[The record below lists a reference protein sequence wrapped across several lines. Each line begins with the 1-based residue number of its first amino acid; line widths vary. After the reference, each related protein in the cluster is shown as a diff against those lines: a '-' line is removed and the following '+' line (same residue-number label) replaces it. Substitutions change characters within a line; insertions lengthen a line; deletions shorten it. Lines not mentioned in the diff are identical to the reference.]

1 VIYPLQFRDRSFGG
15 AERLAKELH
24 LLLRSV
30 KYGLYAAV
38 LAGVV
43 GGTVAWHSVDKT
55 VALTVDGQLA
65 NVHTTADHVGE
76 VLQGAG
82 YLVGPHDIVAPSTN
96 VTVRDGSRIVLQR
109 GRLLHLDVNGVQRDI
124 WTTAPT
130 VAAALN
136 QLGFSTADFTSVSRS
151 KRLSLTPTDLSVRT
165 PRFVSIVHD
174 RILQQVT
181 TTDSTVGQ
189 LLADLNVAVGPNDT
203 VSVPIAS
210 TIMPGARI
218 VVGRVTHSM
227 MVTNRPL
234 PYPTTQQAA
243 SSLSA
248 GQTTVLTPGKDGLAQ
263 VTYAVVLVDGT
274 VVGKTPVKTVVVQAP
289 TAQVVGVGGGSPTV
303 TAGAGGTGHCAGPRR
318 AAGLGQ
324 WGVLLPG
331 DALGPR
337 ERMAGGCRQFQR
349 RLRDTPGAARR
360 QDGIGRP
367 ELAERCQDP
376 DPVGTGL
383 YRRPLQHP
391 VPGVV
396 AVAGKRWLVLRCAAS
411 AQLCSVGP
419 VSWEASQFVGDCVG
433 S

>member
-1 VIYPLQFRDRSFGG
+1 M
-15 AERLAKELH
+15 
-24 LLLRSV
+24 LRSV

-55 VALTVDGQLA
+55 VALTVDGQVA

-96 VTVRDGSRIVLQR
+96 AVVRDGSRIVLQR

-174 RILQQVT
+174 RMLQQVT

-189 LLADLNVAVGPNDT
+189 LLADLNVAVGPHDT
-203 VSVPIAS
+203 VSVPITS

-218 VVGRVTHSM
+218 VIGRVTHSTI
-227 MVTNRPL
+227 VTNRPL
-234 PYPTTQQAA
+234 PFPTTQQAA

-289 TAQVVGVGGGSPTV
+289 TAQVVGVGSGSPTV
-303 TAGAGGTGHCAGPRR
+303 TGSTGGTGGT
-318 AAGLGQ
+318 AASVTVSPGSAQAIAQGLVAQRG
-324 WGVLLPG
+324 WGSGEFSCLVTLWDHESGWRVSAANSSGAYGIPQALPG
-331 DALGPR
+331 DK
-337 ERMAGGCRQFQR
+337 M
-349 RLRDTPGAARR
+349 
-360 QDGIGRP
+360 
-367 ELAERCQDP
+367 
-376 DPVGTGL
+376 
-383 YRRPLQHP
+383 
-391 VPGVV
+391 
-396 AVAGKRWLVLRCAAS
+396 AS
-411 AQLCSVGP
+411 AGP
-419 VSWEASQFVGDCVG
+419 NWQSDARTQILWGLGYIAGRYNTPCQAWSQWQANGG
-433 S
+433 WY